1 MNGNSAAAKPTPPPP
16 SPSSSMIISLASLS
30 KSKQQPGGISLA
42 EALATSVADYICDKQ
57 RMNNGACS
65 ALSSA
70 TMTTTMAVESNS
82 TRQIRLVGSEEQS
95 NPALADARIHTSADK
110 SKAAETTSSTSSR
123 SVNRSSMSSAVA
135 DLASGMCIFG
145 SSSSSGAG
153 SGGDYCQS
161 SNNNNSGSAPIIS
174 GTAAAVLALHS
185 ASCSNN
191 SNYDNIVSSN
201 SARGSAERKMMIAT
215 AASAVTAGREGRCG
229 REGFTPN
236 PSETSVILAGGAQ
249 AIADIAPAS
258 TASKKMHDHNISND
272 TSHSP
277 TLSSSSPSKF
287 QMRYSDGAPIIA
299 GTAAAAQMRAIATA
313 VQITC
318 ATTKNVDNG
327 GGMMSNCDAGIINP
341 VAILGSRGDDSP
353 ILNNFGRIEHDH
365 YHRISVGCG
374 RVGESHQRHG
384 FSSTGGV
391 EAGAAATAATITKQ
405 GSNVLSWVDHRS
417 HNTRVTPDSGP
428 SAPEGYPLCHS
439 SAYQV
444 KCLSN
449 TQKDM
454 TSSHP
459 SEPRAVPSIT
469 STLAGGMDILAEI
482 TCHAP
487 PMPLSSSVSR
497 TSTAASTAAMTTANK
512 CITYPQQNY
521 GIPSYQEIFHQATS
535 SSSSQEQHSQV
546 HQDLQQ
552 DQVPHESVSSE
563 NAKRVLAIP
572 SYQEI
577 YREMGLSSQERH
589 HPSQQH
595 HFNFSYSVEEVQ
607 VDSHRLSSHQSESF
621 HPHAIHHQ
629 HHNLPSSIDDPTKL
643 SKSNQCQA
651 NSRSPTAHFGHVNRG
666 DIEEGKELYTRK
678 DLYRFGGHVSEVKDI
693 HGNMKDGC
701 DSLVVGNMVRPKEVF
716 IS

>member
-1 MNGNSAAAKPTPPPP
+1 
-16 SPSSSMIISLASLS
+16 
-30 KSKQQPGGISLA
+30 
-42 EALATSVADYICDKQ
+42 
-57 RMNNGACS
+57 
-65 ALSSA
+65 
-70 TMTTTMAVESNS
+70 MTTTMAVESNS

-95 NPALADARIHTSADK
+95 NPALADARIHASADK
-110 SKAAETTSSTSSR
+110 SKAADTTSSTSSR

-145 SSSSSGAG
+145 SNSSSGAG
-153 SGGDYCQS
+153 SGGDYCQGNN
-161 SNNNNSGSAPIIS
+161 NNNNSGSAPIIS

-201 SARGSAERKMMIAT
+201 SSRGSAERKMMIAT
-215 AASAVTAGREGRCG
+215 AASAVTAGREGGCG

-272 TSHSP
+272 ISHSP

-318 ATTKNVDNG
+318 ATTKKIDNG
-327 GGMMSNCDAGIINP
+327 GGMMSDCDAGIINP
-341 VAILGSRGDDSP
+341 VAILGSRGDDSS
-353 ILNNFGRIEHDH
+353 NFGSVGHDH
-365 YHRISVGCG
+365 YHRASVGG
-374 RVGESHQRHG
+374 VRVGESHQRHG
-384 FSSTGGV
+384 FSSTGGGG
-391 EAGAAATAATITKQ
+391 EAGAAATATTITKQ

-417 HNTRVTPDSGP
+417 YNTRVTPDSGP
-428 SAPEGYPLCHS
+428 SAPEGYSLCRS

-449 TQKDM
+449 TQQDM
-454 TSSHP
+454 TSTSHS
-459 SEPRAVPSIT
+459 SEPRAVSSTT

-487 PMPLSSSVSR
+487 PMPLPSSLSR
-497 TSTAASTAAMTTANK
+497 TSTTASTTAMTTANK
-512 CITYPQQNY
+512 INSYPQQNY

-546 HQDLQQ
+546 HQALQH
-552 DQVPHESVSSE
+552 DQVPHEYVSSE
-563 NAKRVLAIP
+563 TAKRVLAIP

-577 YREMGLSSQERH
+577 YREMGLSPQERH
-589 HPSQQH
+589 HPSQRH

-629 HHNLPSSIDDPTKL
+629 HHILPSSIDDPTKL
-643 SKSNQCQA
+643 SKSNQCHA

-678 DLYRFGGHVSEVKDI
+678 DLYRFGGHVSEMKDI

-701 DSLVVGNMVRPKEVF
+701 DSLVVGNMVRPKSGLYIV
-716 IS
+716 IYNKI